1 MKGKLIFSVLKCQL
15 QHPRYKKYR
24 QLDGVQISTDKNEEK
39 VDLPEFSPPIFF
51 RESETEK
58 KKWMSLAEG
67 RRKPARFIKT
77 APIFS
82 IAFNHRQVID
92 AWLKINTRSDAGAD
106 STKFSN
112 QSYDRE
118 LQRKRCKK
126 LQRN

>member
-58 KKWMSLAEG
+58 KSGCHLPKAAGSLHASL
-67 RRKPARFIKT
+67 RRPPFFQSHLTT
-77 APIFS
+77 AKS
-82 IAFNHRQVID
+82 
-92 AWLKINTRSDAGAD
+92 LTRGS
-106 STKFSN
+106 K
-112 QSYDRE
+112 
-118 LQRKRCKK
+118 
-126 LQRN
+126 